1 MPHSASSVPRRS
13 AARHAVRGRVA
24 NVPSPRKEL
33 CALADWTRGEPA
45 YLQVAEDLRQKIRGG
60 QLQPGEQ
67 LPSYSALMR
76 DYDVSIT
83 VARSAVGEL
92 RAEGLV
98 STHQGKGAFVLE
110 GASEAAVPRDAV
122 IASLRRDLD
131 ALTARVARLESERA
145 DPS

>member
-1 MPHSASSVPRRS
+1 
-13 AARHAVRGRVA
+13 
-24 NVPSPRKEL
+24 
-33 CALADWTRGEPA
+33 
-45 YLQVAEDLRQKIRGG
+45 
-60 QLQPGEQ
+60 
-67 LPSYSALMR
+67 MR

-92 RAEGLV
+92 RTEGLV

-131 ALTARVARLESERA
+131 ALTARVARLEGERA